1 MIILDK
7 HRLLFKLREKLSM
20 EIDDIII
27 RLKSLSNPKSVEGMV
42 RYGINPEKTLGVSIP
57 VLRKLAKEIGRS
69 HILAIGLWDTGIHEA
84 RILAGMIDEPEKVDE
99 SQMEQWVR
107 DFDSWDV
114 CDQCCMNL
122 FDRTG
127 VAYQKAIEWGS
138 RDEEFVKR
146 AGFALMAVLSFHDK
160 KAGDE
165 AFLKFFP
172 LIEKESVDGRNYVK
186 KAVNWAL
193 RQIGKRNINLNRM
206 AIETAKEIHKID
218 SKAAR
223 WIAADALRELAGDA
237 VQKRLRDK

>member
-1 MIILDK
+1 
-7 HRLLFKLREKLSM
+7 M

-27 RLKSLSNPKSVEGMV
+27 RLKSLSNPKSVEGMA
-42 RYGINPEKTLGVSIP
+42 RFGINPEKTLGISIP
-57 VLRKLAKEIGRS
+57 ALRKMAKEIGRS
-69 HILAIGLWDTGIHEA
+69 HVLAQQLWDTGIHEA
-84 RILAGMIDEPEKVDE
+84 RILAGMIDEPEKVDD

-114 CDQCCMNL
+114 CGQCCMNL

-127 VAYQKAIEWGS
+127 FAYPKAIEWSG

-146 AGFALMAVLSFHDK
+146 AGFALMAVLAFHDK
-160 KAGDE
+160 KASDE

-172 LIEKESVDGRNYVK
+172 AIEKESIDERNYVK

-193 RQIGKRNINLNRM
+193 RQIGKRNINLNKL
-206 AIETAKEIHKID
+206 AIKTAKNIKKID

-223 WIAADALRELAGDA
+223 WIAADALRELEGEA
-237 VQKRLRDK
+237 VQKRLQDKKTKS